1 MKLLTIDKQIY
12 RKHLNVVIAICVVSL
27 AILSLLISQSAIYF
41 FTDRQGSHFWLNVMG
56 VAVAMIIIGMGLKKV
71 HRHPYMREVYYVW
84 KLKQQINYIYRKSRK
99 IDAAV
104 IENNVEAIT
113 VMNFYYK
120 ACEQLYTLDDNTITI
135 DSLTK
140 KSNELNDKIAT
151 LNISMSV
158 EDYQQSL
165 LDNF

>member
-1 MKLLTIDKQIY
+1 MKLLTIDKQTY

-27 AILSLLISQSAIYF
+27 AVLSLLISQSAIYF
-41 FTDRQGSHFWLNVMG
+41 FTDREGSHFWLNVMG
-56 VAVAMIIIGMGLKKV
+56 VAVAMMLIGTALKKV
-71 HRHPYMREVYYVW
+71 NQHAYMREVYYVW

-104 IENNVEAIT
+104 AENNVDAIT

-135 DSLTK
+135 NSLTK
-140 KSNELNDKIAT
+140 KSNELQDKIES
-151 LNISMSV
+151 LNLKVSV

-165 LDNF
+165 LDKF